1 MDQNLRLNEE
11 IIKIQNNELINLK
24 GNIRIICRV
33 RPETSE
39 PNYKALSYPLLDIV
53 GENHSNIDFVNT
65 QI

>member
-39 PNYKALSYPLLDIV
+39 PNYKTLSYPLLDIV
-53 GENHSNIDFVNT
+53 G
-65 QI
+65 